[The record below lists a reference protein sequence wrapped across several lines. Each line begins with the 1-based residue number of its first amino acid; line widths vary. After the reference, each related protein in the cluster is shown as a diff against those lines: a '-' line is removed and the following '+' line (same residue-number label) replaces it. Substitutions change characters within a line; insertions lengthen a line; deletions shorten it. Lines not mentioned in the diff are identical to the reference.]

1 MQKNSKSKLFKQA
14 ALCALFLGCA
24 TLAQS
29 QQAKLVRVKLQSS
42 DLSIA
47 GKEMVQMRA
56 EFPETA
62 AAGRHTHPGEEI
74 VYVLEGQLELR
85 VDGQAPRTLKA
96 GDVFFIPAGVVHDG
110 INTGSGTTKVLAT
123 YIVEKGKPV
132 ATLVTN

>member
-29 QQAKLVRVKLQSS
+29 VKLQSS

-74 VYVLEGQLELR
+74 GYVLEGQLELR

>member
-1 MQKNSKSKLFKQA
+1 MQKKSRNNFFKQIT
-14 ALCALFLGCA
+14 LCALFLGCA

-62 AAGRHTHPGEEI
+62 SSGRHTHPGEEI
-74 VYVLEGQLELR
+74 GYVLEGQLELR
-85 VDGQAPRTLKA
+85 VDGQVARTLKA
-96 GDVFFIPAGVVHDG
+96 GDVFFIPAGVIHDG
-110 INTGSGTTKVLAT
+110 INTATGTTKVLAT